1 MDDLMAKLQDV
12 LSSSEGQD
20 NLKNLAGM
28 LGGQD
33 QKLDLGAIG
42 SLLGQSASPPPKEE
56 PKPAG
61 LDLSGLNLGA
71 LSALLGQS
79 TQNQPKQ
86 EEPQSGGFDLG
97 GLDIGALMKMGQVMQ
112 SMKKDDK
119 NTALVRAIKPHLKP
133 ERQHRADE
141 ALRLMQLVS
150 MLPALKESGILGNL
164 FGGD

>member
-12 LSSSEGQD
+12 LSSSEGQE

-33 QKLDLGAIG
+33 QKLDLSAIS
-42 SLLGQSASPPPKEE
+42 SLLGQNAPAPPKEE
-56 PKPAG
+56 PKPSG
-61 LDLSGLNLGA
+61 LDLSSLNLGA
-71 LSALLGQS
+71 LSTLLGQS
-79 TQNQPKQ
+79 AQQPKQ

-97 GLDIGALMKMGQVMQ
+97 GLDIGALVKMGQVLQ
-112 SMKKDDK
+112 SVKKDDK

-141 ALRLMQLVS
+141 ALRLMQLIS
-150 MLPALKESGILGNL
+150 ILPALRESGLLGNL